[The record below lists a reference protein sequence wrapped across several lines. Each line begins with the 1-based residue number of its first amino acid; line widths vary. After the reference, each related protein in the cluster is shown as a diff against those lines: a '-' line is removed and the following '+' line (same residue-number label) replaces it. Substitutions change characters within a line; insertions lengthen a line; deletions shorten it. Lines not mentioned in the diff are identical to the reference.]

1 MNPTPSIP
9 QENVSLIKEI
19 NDLRRE
25 LKIARTQ
32 VHDLE
37 AALGI
42 NKKNKNQ
49 QLEQQEES
57 AFSMNTSPSSRE
69 GKHDENVRII
79 DMQRSEIRKLRTQL
93 MEAEQMAVQRP
104 PSGGRLPPVLAQ

>member
-1 MNPTPSIP
+1 M
-9 QENVSLIKEI
+9 SLIKEI

-49 QLEQQEES
+49 QLEQQQAES
-57 AFSMNTSPSSRE
+57 AFSMNGTNLSSRE

-93 MEAEQMAVQRP
+93 MEAEQMVAQRP

>member
-1 MNPTPSIP
+1 M
-9 QENVSLIKEI
+9 SLIKEI

-42 NKKNKNQ
+42 NKKNKN
-49 QLEQQEES
+49 LEQQAES
-57 AFSMNTSPSSRE
+57 AFSMNASLSSRE

-79 DMQRSEIRKLRTQL
+79 DMQRGEIRKLRTQL